1 MEKILLVVNSHKPDM
16 GTIEFGCRIAALA
29 ETKLT
34 GVFIDNPY
42 TAFLPSAPAGDS
54 YFKAV
59 REASGEVVT
68 TDTDQ
73 AIRLFVDECR
83 RKGIPSEIYT
93 DKGDPIQEV
102 IFESRFAD
110 MLIIDP
116 DISFYDREEQL
127 PSHFV
132 KQILANAECPVLL
145 GPEKFEE
152 IEEIIFCY
160 DGSASAVFAIKQF
173 TYLLPE
179 FSNMKVM
186 LLEVN
191 NSGSDE
197 FNESDRRMME
207 WLRTHYH
214 SAYYHALKGEAKNE
228 LFNFLFLKRKKILV
242 LGAYGR
248 SMLSNFFKKSAA
260 EVLIRTVDLPLF
272 IAHH

>member
-1 MEKILLVVNSHKPDM
+1 MEKILLVVNAHKPEM
-16 GTIEFGCRIAALA
+16 GTFEFGCRIAALA
-29 ETKLT
+29 QTKLT
-34 GVFIDNPY
+34 GVFIE
-42 TAFLPSAPAGDS
+42 TAYSEFLPSAMAGDS

-59 REASGEVVT
+59 REATGEVVT
-68 TDTDQ
+68 TDTQQ

-83 RKGIPSEIYT
+83 RKGVACEVYH
-93 DKGDPIQEV
+93 DKGDPMQEM

-132 KQILANAECPVLL
+132 KEILANAECPVLL
-145 GPEKFEE
+145 APEKFEDIDE
-152 IEEIIFCY
+152 VVFCY

-179 FSNMKVM
+179 FTDKKVL

-191 NSGSDE
+191 SSGNEE
-197 FNESDRRMME
+197 FNEKDRRMME

-214 SAYYHALKGEAKNE
+214 SAYYHCLKGNTKDE
-228 LFNFLFLKRKKILV
+228 LFNFFFLNRKKILV

-260 EVLIRTVDLPLF
+260 DVLIRTVDLPLF
-272 IAHH
+272 IAHY